1 MTTQDKFNYGSVI
14 ALLVIVGI
22 VFILASLGVF

>member
-1 MTTQDKFNYGSVI
+1 MTTQDKFNYSSVI